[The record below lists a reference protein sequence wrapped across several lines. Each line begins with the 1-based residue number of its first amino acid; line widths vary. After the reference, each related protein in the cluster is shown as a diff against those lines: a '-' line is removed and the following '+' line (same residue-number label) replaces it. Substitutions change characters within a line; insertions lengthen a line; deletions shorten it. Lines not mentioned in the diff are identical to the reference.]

1 MIPPHRWPLRVYYE
15 DTDFSG
21 AVYHASYLRF
31 FERARTEMLRAR
43 GINQKELLSQTG
55 LGFVV
60 RKMTLDFKRPAEMD
74 DEIVVTTLISAIKG
88 ASLMLRQT
96 LHRGSEVLVA
106 AEVLVACVKQ
116 GRAARLPAALRHLLT
131 GS

>member
-74 DEIVVTTLISAIKG
+74 DEIVVTTLIGAMSG
-88 ASLMLRQT
+88 ASLTLRQT

-106 AEVLVACVKQ
+106 VEVLVACVKQ